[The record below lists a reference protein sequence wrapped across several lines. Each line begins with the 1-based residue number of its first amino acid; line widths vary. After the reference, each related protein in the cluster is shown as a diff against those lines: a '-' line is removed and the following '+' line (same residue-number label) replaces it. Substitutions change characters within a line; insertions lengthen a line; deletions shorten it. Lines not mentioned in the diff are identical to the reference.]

1 MLFDTTLQT
10 TLIYFRN
17 TLNPITTL
25 NPKGKITQ
33 VLDPA
38 SDSIRSVAGSG
49 AAGMA
54 DGAGGNAR
62 LSEPAGLCAGPN
74 GTVLVADTNNSAI
87 RCAAIPLLPTLSRWN
102 NSSMHDEDMHAIHI
116 SAVQGHCDASR
127 CILASQSMASLF

>member
-1 MLFDTTLQT
+1 MRPSGFSDV
-10 TLIYFRN
+10 
-17 TLNPITTL
+17 
-25 NPKGKITQ
+25 Q

-62 LSEPAGLCAGPN
+62 LSEPAGLCPGPN

-87 RCAAIPLLPTLSRWN
+87 RCAESPCCLPHSESRHELKAHWR
-102 NSSMHDEDMHAIHI
+102 HAC
-116 SAVQGHCDASR
+116 V
-127 CILASQSMASLF
+127 L